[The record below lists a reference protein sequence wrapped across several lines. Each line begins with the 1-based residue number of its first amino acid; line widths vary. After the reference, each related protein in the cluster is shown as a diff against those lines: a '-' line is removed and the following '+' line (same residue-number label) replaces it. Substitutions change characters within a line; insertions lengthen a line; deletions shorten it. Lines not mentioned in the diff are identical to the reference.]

1 MCDVDL
7 WEPPMKIE
15 KKYMRECPLVN
26 AVVKN
31 RYSIDYHRG
40 TGGYKA
46 VYVVF
51 SRFFVGFDH
60 VTEIT
65 QSLTHTR
72 SKHRYKAYDMKTK
85 RPVCLAL
92 FRQPDKD
99 SDPKTRYIEMR
110 IELEQSRNL
119 FKSGLEHQG
128 LLNILDM
135 SEPETPVPIVRGV
148 RTLTRK
154 VSRKETLDTTT
165 LEQHRYFRIPK
176 LKLWRRVKMQTY
188 FLVFISSLSI

>member
-46 VYVVF
+46 VY
-51 SRFFVGFDH
+51 
-60 VTEIT
+60 
-65 QSLTHTR
+65 
-72 SKHRYKAYDMKTK
+72 KAYDMQTK

-92 FRQPDKD
+92 FREPKKD
-99 SDPKTRYIEMR
+99 ADPKTRYIEMGK
-110 IELEQSRNL
+110 ELEASRTL
-119 FKSGLEHQG
+119 VKSRLEHQG

-148 RTLTRK
+148 RTLKTQEKSLEKKHSTQPRSNNTGTSG
-154 VSRKETLDTTT
+154 SR
-165 LEQHRYFRIPK
+165 
-176 LKLWRRVKMQTY
+176 
-188 FLVFISSLSI
+188 S

>member
-1 MCDVDL
+1 
-7 WEPPMKIE
+7 MKIE
-15 KKYMRECPLVN
+15 RSRANECPLVN

-46 VYVVF
+46 VY
-51 SRFFVGFDH
+51 
-60 VTEIT
+60 
-65 QSLTHTR
+65 
-72 SKHRYKAYDMKTK
+72 KAYDMQTK

-92 FRQPDKD
+92 FREPKKD
-99 SDPKTRYIEMR
+99 ADPKTRYIEMGK
-110 IELEQSRNL
+110 ELEASRTL
-119 FKSGLEHQG
+119 VKERLEHQG